1 MDEADDVSTAA
12 EAFQAAEDLIDI
24 RGERISEK
32 ERQGWKRQAHRLVL
46 GVSGHDRDAVVR
58 VERAHQSRSPPF

>member
-1 MDEADDVSTAA
+1 MDEADDAWTAA
-12 EAFQAAEDLIDI
+12 EAFQAAEDPINI
-24 RGERISEK
+24 RGERISEI

-46 GVSGHDRDAVVR
+46 GVSGRDRDAVGR